1 MRRNQMIPIPERFS
15 PEYWPE
21 LDAAGERASGV
32 RWCKPIAREALE
44 ATRMCAG
51 FRELYG
57 DDDIDFKHV
66 CSEELR
72 L

>member
-1 MRRNQMIPIPERFS
+1 VKDNFRVHIPDRLS

-21 LDAAGERASGV
+21 LDAAGQRV
-32 RWCKPIAREALE
+32 RSLPTRPVAVESME

-57 DDDIDFKHV
+57 DDEIDFKHV
-66 CSEELR
+66 CSEELH